1 MKVGDLVVS
10 IVNDDNHYAEG
21 VGVVMEPPRLS
32 EDCMLLATAAD
43 ETYYIVKVLWPT
55 GIEEVF
61 EEDVDLY
68 YESR

>member
-1 MKVGDLVVS
+1 MKVGDLVLS
-10 IVNDDNHYAEG
+10 IDNGVHYAEG
-21 VGVVMEPPRLS
+21 IGVVMEPPRLS

-61 EEDVDLY
+61 EDDCEVVNA
-68 YESR
+68 SR

>member
-10 IVNDDNHYAEG
+10 IDNGVHYAEG
-21 VGVVMEPPRLS
+21 IGVVMEPPRLS
-32 EDCMLLATAAD
+32 EDCLLLAPETD

-61 EEDVDLY
+61 EDDCEVVN
-68 YESR
+68 ESR

>member
-10 IVNDDNHYAEG
+10 IDNGVHYAEG

-32 EDCMLLATAAD
+32 EDCFPGGEEVD

-61 EEDVDLY
+61 ADDCEVIN
-68 YESR
+68 ESR

>member
-10 IVNDDNHYAEG
+10 IDNGVHYAEG

-32 EDCMLLATAAD
+32 EDCFPGGEAYPD

-61 EEDVDLY
+61 EDDCEVVN
-68 YESR
+68 ESR